1 MGSVVLSLC
10 INGSLTYHDIESQYH
25 QLQCAAEC
33 MWEGFQLDSGHGGV
47 ASDACTAGGIQWD
60 HLECDGQCLWE
71 MCTMATGPPNIA
83 FSTGWFRA
91 NSIQRCHGCLHQGWS
106 IILGTSLVSLGI
118 PAIGHSYLLWFGTGL
133 LSGSMAHGSGN
144 HTANAERLWLYH
156 LELRNGPERHDVS
169 EKCTATPGR
178 GLRRSDAGVARWPDV
193 KKKTRQKSW
202 TPQFPSKKDPKN
214 DTGIFHVP
222 CIFTFPIHISSCF
235 VTEDAFFEGCQ
246 RLKGVAR
253 SLDLA
258 KLMHQS
264 QASLGCNR
272 PLTEHRAPR
281 CSTWIK
287 EREVLFIHSSGQTI
301 TTSAEV
307 TLNGGLVR
315 ESHQNPLNSGLG
327 IILICADY
335 YIM

>member
-25 QLQCAAEC
+25 QLQCVAEC

-91 NSIQRCHGCLHQGWS
+91 NGIQRCHGCLHQRWS
-106 IILGTSLVSLGI
+106 IILATSLVSLGI

-193 KKKTRQKSW
+193 KKKTRQKSL
-202 TPQFPSKKDPKN
+202 TPQLASKKIQKRHRN
-214 DTGIFHVP
+214 LP
-222 CIFTFPIHISSCF
+222 CSICSMYLPFPIHISSCF

-253 SLDLA
+253 SFDLA

-272 PLTEHRAPR
+272 SGVCWLCWAPR

-287 EREVLFIHSSGQTI
+287 DREVLFFFF
-301 TTSAEV
+301 
-307 TLNGGLVR
+307 
-315 ESHQNPLNSGLG
+315 
-327 IILICADY
+327 
-335 YIM
+335 